1 MDLQSITDYPQH
13 YEFKTRWKDIDSFG
27 HVNNAVFLTYIEDAR
42 IMYFKR
48 WNITEKKR
56 SLIVAS
62 IKIDYLRQ
70 IEHPSTLIIGQK
82 VCRIGNS
89 SFDIQSAIFIDGLKK
104 PAALSLVIC
113 VCYDYDNGKSVI
125 VYNKIRND
133 IWSVLGKISKFGPN
147 AQKIGR
153 TLEQSLKSFVLK

>member
-1 MDLQSITDYPQH
+1 MTLQNIANYPQH
-13 YEFKTRWKDIDSFG
+13 YEFKTRWKDMDSFG

-70 IEHPSTLIIGQK
+70 IEHPSDLIVGQK
-82 VCRIGNS
+82 ISRIGYS
-89 SFDIQSAIFIDGLKK
+89 SFDTVSYTHLRAPRRNAISYAVF
-104 PAALSLVIC
+104 C
-113 VCYDYDNGKSVI
+113 
-125 VYNKIRND
+125 
-133 IWSVLGKISKFGPN
+133 
-147 AQKIGR
+147 
-153 TLEQSLKSFVLK
+153 

>member
-1 MDLQSITDYPQH
+1 MTVPFITDYSHH

-48 WNITEKKR
+48 WNITEKKK

-70 IEHPSTLIIGQK
+70 IEHPSKLIVGQK
-82 VCRIGNS
+82 ISRIGNS
-89 SFDIQSAIFIDGLKK
+89 SFDIQSSIFLDNDPK
-104 PAALSLVIC
+104 PAANSVVTC
-113 VCYDYDNGKSVI
+113 VCFDYEKSKSVP
-125 VYNKIRND
+125 VYDEIKAD
-133 IWSVLGKISKFGPN
+133 F
-147 AQKIGR
+147 
-153 TLEQSLKSFVLK
+153 SFDK

>member
-1 MDLQSITDYPQH
+1 MGVQSITAYPHH

-70 IEHPSTLIIGQK
+70 IEHPSNLIVGQK
-82 VCRIGNS
+82 VSRIGNS
-89 SFDIQSAIFIDGLKK
+89 SFDIQSAIFVNNDPN
-104 PAALSLVIC
+104 PAANSVVSC
-113 VCYDYDNGKSVI
+113 VCFDY
-125 VYNKIRND
+125 
-133 IWSVLGKISKFGPN
+133 
-147 AQKIGR
+147 
-153 TLEQSLKSFVLK
+153 EQSKPVPLYDEIKADFQLVK

>member
-1 MDLQSITDYPQH
+1 MKSITNFSDC
-13 YEFKTRWKDIDSFG
+13 YEFKTRWKDMDLFG

-70 IEHPSTLIIGQK
+70 IEHPSNLIVGQK
-82 VCRIGNS
+82 ISRIGNS
-89 SFDIQSAIFIDGLKK
+89 SFDIQSAIFLNNDPK
-104 PAALSLVIC
+104 PAANSVVSC
-113 VCYDYDNGKSVI
+113 VCFDYEQSKSVP
-125 VYNKIRND
+125 VYDEIKAD
-133 IWSVLGKISKFGPN
+133 FQLDK
-147 AQKIGR
+147 
-153 TLEQSLKSFVLK
+153 

>member
-1 MDLQSITDYPQH
+1 MGVQSITDYSQH

-48 WNITEKKR
+48 WNVTEKKR

-70 IEHPSTLIIGQK
+70 IKHPSDLIVGQK
-82 VCRIGNS
+82 ISRIGNS
-89 SFDIQSAIFIDGLKK
+89 SFDIQSVIFLDNNPK
-104 PAALSLVIC
+104 PAANSIVSC
-113 VCYDYDNGKSVI
+113 VCFDYEQSKSVP
-125 VYNKIRND
+125 VYDEIKAD
-133 IWSVLGKISKFGPN
+133 FQLDK
-147 AQKIGR
+147 
-153 TLEQSLKSFVLK
+153 